1 MSVPPRSAQ
10 AVVLYDD
17 ECGFCKWSLDKIL
30 AWDRAGIVRPVSIQS
45 PEGDELLAAIPK
57 SERLRSWH
65 LALPSGELRSGGAAA
80 APLVAML
87 PGGRP
92 LAYLFRRCPR
102 VTDSAYRYVAEHR
115 GRFARLIGV
124 DASYR
129 PRDRNQRR

>member
-1 MSVPPRSAQ
+1 MSAPPRSAQ

-30 AWDRAGIVRPVSIQS
+30 AWDRAGILRPVAIQS
-45 PEGDELLAAIPK
+45 PDGDELLAAIPEP
-57 SERLRSWH
+57 ERLRSWH
-65 LALPSGELRSGGAAA
+65 LALASGELRSGGAAA

-92 LAYLFRRCPR
+92 LAYLLRRFPR
-102 VTDSAYRYVAEHR
+102 VTESAYRYVAEHR

-129 PRDRNQRR
+129 PRGCDEPR